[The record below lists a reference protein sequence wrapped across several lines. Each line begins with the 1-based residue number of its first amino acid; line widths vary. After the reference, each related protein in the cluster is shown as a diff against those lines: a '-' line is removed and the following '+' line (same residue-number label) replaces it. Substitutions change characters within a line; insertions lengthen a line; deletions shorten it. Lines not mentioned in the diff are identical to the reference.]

1 MTVRGRW
8 LAGLALALV
17 LAGCG
22 GGEAPPTTPTSPP
35 AGGGGGGG
43 GGGRD
48 SGVEVQREAF
58 PAGGGSGIV
67 ASKRYPGVL
76 WAIRDRGGQDR
87 QGRPQNALYAYKVT
101 DGKVAKL
108 AGGAAFKAVPMP
120 VPAGDGEDIGR
131 DSEGNLW
138 IADIGNNECDRTD
151 TALLKVREPDPAAT
165 GPAKLLA
172 TYRYRFP
179 DPPAGCAG
187 RNAESMFLVDDVPYL
202 IDKAEESTLYRFP
215 SLDPDAAVTLEKVG
229 VLAGQVANLS
239 GADLSTGRRPGPS
252 SSPAPAPARPTS
264 RGWRSATTASTS
276 TSWPRTATPTSSRP
290 APTSAEAGRPPA
302 PSGRA
307 GARGG
312 ASRAG
317 GPPTAAG
324 PRRRGRRPA
333 GPRVAGHRPR
343 CRPGPTWPGTRP
355 G

>member
-8 LAGLALALV
+8 LAGLTLALV

-43 GGGRD
+43 SGERD

-67 ASKRYPGVL
+67 ASKRYPGGALGDQGPGRPGPPRPASERPVRL
-76 WAIRDRGGQDR
+76 RGDRR
-87 QGRPQNALYAYKVT
+87 QGRQ
-101 DGKVAKL
+101 
-108 AGGAAFKAVPMP
+108 AGRRGRLQGGPHARP
-120 VPAGDGEDIGR
+120 GRRLGDIGR

-187 RNAESMFLVDDVPYL
+187 RNAEAMFLVDDVP
-202 IDKAEESTLYRFP
+202 T
-215 SLDPDAAVTLEKVG
+215 
-229 VLAGQVANLS
+229 
-239 GADLSTGRRPGPS
+239 
-252 SSPAPAPARPTS
+252 
-264 RGWRSATTASTS
+264 
-276 TSWPRTATPTSSRP
+276 
-290 APTSAEAGRPPA
+290 
-302 PSGRA
+302 
-307 GARGG
+307 
-312 ASRAG
+312 
-317 GPPTAAG
+317 
-324 PRRRGRRPA
+324 
-333 GPRVAGHRPR
+333 
-343 CRPGPTWPGTRP
+343 
-355 G
+355 